1 MGGWPRRRSR
11 GRPRY
16 WTRQFAAVSSQVE
29 PESFTD
35 EPDGA
40 ITVAVRAVVH
50 DTNTGE
56 LVSDTHIRHRY
67 RLEDGLVTRMDVIE

>member
-1 MGGWPRRRSR
+1 MAASSVA
-11 GRPRY
+11 RPSA
-16 WTRQFAAVSSQVE
+16 TTGPASSPLISSQVE

-50 DTNTGE
+50 DANTGE
-56 LVSDTHIRHRY
+56 LVSDSHIRHRY
-67 RLEDGLVTRMDVIE
+67 HLEDGLVTRMDVIE